1 MTRRNFAMYAG
12 LACAAAVLTVPAM
25 AAGKPDFSGEWKL
38 NVDKSNFGPIPP
50 PTSETQKIDHKD
62 PVVKILTNHNG
73 MDGEYTTDLTYT
85 TDGKESKNTVR
96 GAEAKSIAKWDG
108 DALAVDTKVDYQG
121 MEITLKVTMKLSEDG
136 KTINATTKIVTP
148 QGDFDMASVLEK
160 ITK

>member
-1 MTRRNFAMYAG
+1 MTRRDFAQYAG

-25 AAGKPDFSGEWKL
+25 AAGKPDFTGEWKL

-62 PVVKILTNHNG
+62 PVVKISTAHNG

-96 GAEAKSIAKWDG
+96 GQEAKSIAKWDG

-148 QGDFDMASVLEK
+148 QGDFDMATVFEK
-160 ITK
+160 VAK